1 MGYKKCFFCSNKYHH
16 GKKKLVNS
24 CDICIRYGLT
34 DTNKPC
40 HSNICVS
47 CDITFKSYTDEG
59 IDRKVCNRCIHDGYL
74 DNNIPIYKNKC
85 GVCDKLFKYQSSQQR
100 KICDNCIKI
109 GFIETKSIKI
119 ANCVVC
125 KTDFKYQNGNPTKCK
140 NHENYETKKCIFCHI
155 DTKSYSNVYCEPCE
169 IISKTIFGDME
180 VDYTKFKKNYMLVC
194 DYSSVFYP
202 EIDIESDTYASY
214 ASCNKFDLTAF
225 DITTRVYPLMNS
237 ITSENID
244 ELGYIDIND
253 KELKYYSNVLPNI
266 NQYGFPY
273 TNYTNNY
280 CTNPLASTGISCM
293 KLYKARVVKKSE
305 LFDFDEFNK

>member
-16 GKKKLVNS
+16 GKKKLVNI
-24 CDICIRYGLT
+24 CDTCIRYGLT
-34 DTNKPC
+34 DINKPC
-40 HSNICVS
+40 VSTICVS

-59 IDRKVCNRCIHDGYL
+59 IDRKVCNLCRLVGYL
-74 DNNIPIYKNKC
+74 DNDIPIYKHEC
-85 GVCDKLFKYQSSQQR
+85 VVCDKLFKYQCSQQR

-155 DTKSYSNVYCEPCE
+155 DTKSYSNAYCEPCE

-194 DYSSVFYP
+194 DYTSSFYP
-202 EIDIESDTYASY
+202 EMNHDDNGYTV
-214 ASCNKFDLTAF
+214 CDMFDLSDF
-225 DITTRVYPLMNS
+225 GITTKVYPLMNS
-237 ITSENID
+237 ITSVNID
-244 ELGYIDIND
+244 KLGYIDICIID
-253 KELKYYSNVLPNI
+253 QLKYYSNMLPTTTYHYANI
-266 NQYGFPY
+266 
-273 TNYTNNY
+273 
-280 CTNPLASTGISCM
+280 CTNPFASYDISNY
-293 KLYKARVVKKSE
+293 KLYKARVVKKTE
-305 LFDFDEFNK
+305 LFDFDDFNK

>member
-34 DTNKPC
+34 DINKPC
-40 HSNICVS
+40 VSNMCVS

-59 IDRKVCNRCIHDGYL
+59 IDRKVCNRCRHDGYL
-74 DNNIPIYKNKC
+74 DNDIPIYKNDC

-125 KTDFKYQNGNPTKCK
+125 KTDFKYQHGNPTKCK

-169 IISKTIFGDME
+169 IISKTIFSDME

-194 DYSSVFYP
+194 DYTSSFYP
-202 EIDIESDTYASY
+202 EIDIDDTYASC
-214 ASCNKFDLTAF
+214 AMFDLTAF
-225 DITTRVYPLMNS
+225 DITTKVYPLMNS
-237 ITSENID
+237 ITAKNID
-244 ELGYIDIND
+244 VLGYIDIND
-253 KELKYYSNVLPNI
+253 KELKYYSNYLPDPNI
-266 NQYGFPY
+266 IPY
-273 TNYTNNY
+273 HYANVCANTF
-280 CTNPLASTGISCM
+280 ASTGISYM

>member
-1 MGYKKCFFCSNKYHH
+1 MGYKKCFFCSNKYYH

-34 DTNKPC
+34 DINKPC
-40 HSNICVS
+40 VSTICVS

-125 KTDFKYQNGNPTKCK
+125 KTDFKYQHGNPTKCK

-155 DTKSYSNVYCEPCE
+155 DTKSYSNAYCEPCE
-169 IISKTIFGDME
+169 IISKTIFSDME

-194 DYSSVFYP
+194 DYTSSFCP
-202 EIDIESDTYASY
+202 EINVETDPNY
-214 ASCNKFDLTAF
+214 ASCNEFDLSNF
-225 DITTRVYPLMNS
+225 GITTEVYPLINS
-237 ITSENID
+237 ITSVNID
-244 ELGYIDIND
+244 KLGYINIYD
-253 KELKYYSNVLPNI
+253 KELKYYSYTLPNPNI
-266 NQYGFPY
+266 IPY
-273 TNYTNNY
+273 HYANVCANTF
-280 CTNPLASTGISCM
+280 ASTGISYM

-305 LFDFDEFNK
+305 LFDFDDFNK